1 MLLSAIWHWVWRF
14 TVIQNTLE
22 GIRFHFRLS
31 GMGYYINMSF
41 IPPERLG
48 FRGDMLILL
57 LLSSTLNNWIE
68 KRASTVF
75 FYRVF
80 AKIFTICFTLHP
92 PSTCSH
98 TTQKVTKEAFLQ
110 ALSFSINRSIKKPG
124 TGTIWSASS
133 GFACS
138 KICHPPFT
146 AWGPWHIHRSILKTS
161 WWEWKQ
167 RRDV

>member
-48 FRGDMLILL
+48 FRGNMLILL

-92 PSTCSH
+92 SSTCSH

-110 ALSFSINRSIKKPG
+110 ALSFSINRSIKNTAHVQYGQPPVGLLAVKFVIHHLPPG
-124 TGTIWSASS
+124 
-133 GFACS
+133 
-138 KICHPPFT
+138 
-146 AWGPWHIHRSILKTS
+146 GPDTFI
-161 WWEWKQ
+161 
-167 RRDV
+167 VAY